1 MKIHKYIFVA
11 FAVLFA
17 FCSKTYA
24 SSTIDKQLKQAEK
37 FYANAEYEQALH
49 IYRNLAKNGNSAD
62 LFYNMGNCYFKLDS
76 IPQALLWYER
86 AYLLS
91 PGDNDI
97 RHNLQYAR
105 TKTIDKIVPEE
116 EIFFVRWYRSLL
128 NCFSVEGWTIAGI
141 ILFALSLAALCMFF
155 FLSSTMLRKVG
166 FFGSIVLFI
175 FVLCANIFAY
185 QQKQRQLYHEH
196 AIVFDSSISGKSSPN
211 QAGKEL
217 FLLHEG
223 TNVTIIDTNVK
234 NWLQVRL
241 PDGKQGWIPASSV
254 EVI

>member
-1 MKIHKYIFVA
+1 MKK
-11 FAVLFA
+11 
-17 FCSKTYA
+17 
-24 SSTIDKQLKQAEK
+24 
-37 FYANAEYEQALH
+37 
-49 IYRNLAKNGNSAD
+49 
-62 LFYNMGNCYFKLDS
+62 
-76 IPQALLWYER
+76 
-86 AYLLS
+86 LLS
-91 PGDNDI
+91 LAIIVALIAAVVTCPGEEAHKEAIMNEMENSI
-97 RHNLQYAR
+97 
-105 TKTIDKIVPEE
+105 TIL
-116 EIFFVRWYRSLL
+116 WL
-128 NCFSVEGWTIAGI
+128 
-141 ILFALSLAALCMFF
+141 ILFALTLAALCMFF

-185 QQKQRQLYHEH
+185 QQKQRQLYHDH

-223 TNVTIIDTNVK
+223 TNVTIIDTSVK